1 MRSALMAT
9 IAFSCL
15 TGLPAFGQSA
25 LPTSSPDMPDNGLF
39 TSDLVAWTVLQA
51 PQPLAGPTSNSNP
64 SSPPAQPGQKEV
76 EPQPQTFTGTIQ
88 KDGATYVLR
97 TSDRWYY
104 ELDDQSAAA
113 PWEDRRVSVV
123 GTLNVSG
130 DLIHI
135 HSIAP
140 LT

>member
-1 MRSALMAT
+1 MRSALVTT

-15 TGLPAFGQSA
+15 FGLAAHGQSSVHA
-25 LPTSSPDMPDNGLF
+25 SAPDSPDSDLF
-39 TSDLVAWTVLQA
+39 SSDLVVWTGLQA
-51 PQPLAGPTSNSNP
+51 PRPVAAPAGNSNA
-64 SSPPAQPGQKEV
+64 AQPNSPGQKEV
-76 EPQPQTFTGTIQ
+76 EPQAQTFTGTIQ
-88 KDGATYVLR
+88 KEGSTYVLR
-97 TSDRWYY
+97 TSDKWYY

-113 PWEDRRVSVV
+113 PWEDRRVSVM

>member
-1 MRSALMAT
+1 MRSALIIT

-15 TGLPAFGQSA
+15 LGLAAYGQSPSA
-25 LPTSSPDMPDNGLF
+25 ETPDRDLF
-39 TSDLVAWTVLQA
+39 SSDLVVWTVLQA
-51 PQPLAGPTSNSNP
+51 PQPLASSANSNP
-64 SSPPAQPGQKEV
+64 AQSNSPAQKEV

-88 KDGATYVLR
+88 KEGATYVLR
-97 TSDRWYY
+97 TSDKWYY

-113 PWEDRRVSVV
+113 SWENRRVSVM

-135 HSIAP
+135 HTITP